1 MGMLEVKGV
10 SRIYGGRLTAL
21 SDVTFELKKGE
32 MAFLTGASGAGKST
46 LLRLIFR
53 QEPPT
58 SGGITLGPY
67 DLADLPKSKI
77 PEFRRRIGF
86 VFQDFRLITE
96 RTAFEN
102 VALAL
107 EVCGRPSRE
116 IRRRADEALRV
127 VGIWQRRNSYP
138 RQLSGGEAQRVAMAR
153 AVVNEPLLIIADETT
168 GNLDNKSSR
177 ELFQLFCDLNLQ
189 GATVIVATHQVS
201 MASEFKKRIIHLEN
215 GILKRGAA

>member
-1 MGMLEVKGV
+1 MGMLEVSNV
-10 SRIYGGRLTAL
+10 SKTYGSKLTAL
-21 SDVTFELKKGE
+21 SDVSFELEKGE
-32 MAFLTGASGAGKST
+32 MAFLTGVSGAGKST
-46 LLRLIFR
+46 LLRIIFH
-53 QEPPT
+53 EESSS
-58 SGGITLGPY
+58 SGNITLGPY
-67 DLADLPKSKI
+67 NLADLPKSNI

-86 VFQDFRLITE
+86 VFQDFRLIAE

-116 IRRRADEALRV
+116 IRRRVDEALRV

-138 RQLSGGEAQRVAMAR
+138 KQLSGGEAQRVAMAR
-153 AVVNEPLLIIADETT
+153 AVVNEPLLLIADEPT

-189 GATVIVATHQVS
+189 GATVIVATHQVN
-201 MASEFKKRIIHLEN
+201 MASGFKKRMLHLEN
-215 GILKRGAA
+215 GMLQQDAE